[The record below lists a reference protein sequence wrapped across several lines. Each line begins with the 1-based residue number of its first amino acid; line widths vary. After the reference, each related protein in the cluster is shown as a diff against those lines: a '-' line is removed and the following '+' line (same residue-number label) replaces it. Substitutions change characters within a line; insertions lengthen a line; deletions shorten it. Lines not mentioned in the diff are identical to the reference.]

1 MAEVFSKSVFFVS
14 ISSNIKTVI
23 TLLLITGRNTALQG
37 VFEKYRG
44 RNGEEGMRLT
54 HGRSYVLRHSGS
66 KKGRTV
72 SCGLHL

>member
-1 MAEVFSKSVFFVS
+1 MAEVFSKGVFFVS

-44 RNGEEGMRLT
+44 RNGDEDEIDPREIARLEAFWKQK
-54 HGRSYVLRHSGS
+54 R
-66 KKGRTV
+66 
-72 SCGLHL
+72 